1 MSTRK
6 IVAIGAIL
14 FSAGA
19 LADPDPTRVPLDQAI
34 ISVGKNIAKNPDNPG
49 LPKAGLRL
57 IINQDRQ
64 TTRDHPRGREPGV
77 ERSERVERPER
88 AERPERV
95 EIVTRADFGRAH
107 RPERPERPGKK

>member
-1 MSTRK
+1 VSK
-6 IVAIGAIL
+6 IKCIVALAVIAFSGAAI
-14 FSAGA
+14 
-19 LADPDPTRVPLDQAI
+19 ADPDPTRVPLDQAI

-64 TTRDHPRGREPGV
+64 STRDHPRGREVGP

-88 AERPERV
+88 PERI
-95 EIVTRADFGRAH
+95 EIVTRADIARAH